1 MAVSPIEWYEKRLPL
16 SVYDVRGIV
25 LQLAE
30 FGNFQ
35 MKFSILLRGLVALA
49 LANFFN
55 VNGCISPD

>member
-1 MAVSPIEWYEKRLPL
+1 M
-16 SVYDVRGIV
+16 

-35 MKFSILLRGLVALA
+35 MKFSILLRDLVALA
-49 LANFFN
+49 LVDFFN

>member
-1 MAVSPIEWYEKRLPL
+1 MKPLKRLPL
-16 SVYDVRGIV
+16 SFYDVRGIV

-30 FGNFQ
+30 VGNFL

-49 LANFFN
+49 LDDFFN

>member
-1 MAVSPIEWYEKRLPL
+1 M
-16 SVYDVRGIV
+16 

-35 MKFSILLRGLVALA
+35 MKFSILRRGLVALA
-49 LANFFN
+49 LGDFFN